1 VLVGVLAIGRRLEL
15 LGVDRGP
22 GKPLDQLRRIVVVL

>member
-1 VLVGVLAIGRRLEL
+1 MLVGVLLVGRRLHT

-22 GKPLDQLRRIVVVL
+22 GKPLDQLRRIMVIL